1 MRSQPSSRLPTA
13 DEIHAAVVC
22 HIPDLIAPGLKVLF
36 CGINP
41 GLYSAATKR
50 HFARPGNRFWPA
62 LHLAGFTPRVLA
74 PGENRDLLELGYGIT
89 SLVGRATATA
99 RELAPSEL
107 VTGRR
112 RLARTVRKYHPGWV
126 AVLGV
131 QAYRVAFSQPDAQIG
146 RQQDALAGARIWLL
160 PSPSGANGSY
170 PLVDLVGKLR
180 EFYDA
185 VGQ

>member
-1 MRSQPSSRLPTA
+1 MPCKPTA
-13 DEIHAAVVC
+13 DEIHAAMDRTVPNVVA
-22 HIPDLIAPGLKVLF
+22 PDLRVLF

-62 LHLAGFTPRVLA
+62 LHRAGFTAR
-74 PGENRDLLELGYGIT
+74 LLRPYESHELLGLGYGIT
-89 SLVGRATATA
+89 SLVRRATATA
-99 RELAPSEL
+99 REVAPPEL
-107 VTGRR
+107 VAGRR
-112 RLARTVRKYHPGWV
+112 KLARTVRDYHPRWV
-126 AVLGV
+126 AVFGV
-131 QAYRVAFSQPDAQIG
+131 QAYRAAFSQPHAQIG
-146 RQQDALAGARIWLL
+146 RQQDTLAGAGVWLL

-185 VGQ
+185 VSEA